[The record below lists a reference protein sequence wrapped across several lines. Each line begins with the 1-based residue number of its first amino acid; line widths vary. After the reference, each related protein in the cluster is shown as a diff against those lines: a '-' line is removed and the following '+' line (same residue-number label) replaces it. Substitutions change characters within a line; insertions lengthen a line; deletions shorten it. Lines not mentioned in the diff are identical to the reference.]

1 LPLSKDQVKHVAH
14 LARVGIT
21 EEDVERF
28 RHQLS
33 DVLDYFERLDRVDI
47 EGVPPTSHTLPLH
60 NVMREDET
68 EPSYDVDDILANA
81 PNQEERRF
89 RVRAILEE

>member
-1 LPLSKDQVKHVAH
+1 MPLSRDQVEHVAH

-21 EEDVERF
+21 EEDIERF
-28 RHQLS
+28 SHQLS

>member
-1 LPLSKDQVKHVAH
+1 MPLSRDEVEHVAH
-14 LARVGIT
+14 LARVGMT
-21 EEDVERF
+21 EEDIERF
-28 RHQLS
+28 SHQLS

-68 EPSYDVDDILANA
+68 APPFDVDDILANA

>member
-1 LPLSKDQVKHVAH
+1 MSLSREQVEHVAL

-21 EEDVERF
+21 EEDVDRF

-33 DVLDYFERLDRVDI
+33 DVLDYFERLREVDT
-47 EGVPPTSHTLPLH
+47 ENVPPTSHTLALH
-60 NVMREDET
+60 NVMREDEPQAPLGAD
-68 EPSYDVDDILANA
+68 EILANA
-81 PNQEERRF
+81 PETEDGRI

>member
-1 LPLSKDQVKHVAH
+1 MPLSRDQVKHVAH

-21 EEDVERF
+21 EEDIERF
-28 RHQLS
+28 SHQLS

>member
-1 LPLSKDQVKHVAH
+1 MPLSRDQVEHVAH
-14 LARVGIT
+14 LARVGVT
-21 EEDVERF
+21 EEDIERF
-28 RHQLS
+28 SHQLS

-68 EPSYDVDDILANA
+68 EPSFDVDDILANA
-81 PNQEERRF
+81 PNQQERRF

>member
-1 LPLSKDQVKHVAH
+1 M
-14 LARVGIT
+14 T
-21 EEDVERF
+21 EEDIERF
-28 RHQLS
+28 SHQLS

-68 EPSYDVDDILANA
+68 EPPFDVDDILANA

>member
-1 LPLSKDQVKHVAH
+1 MPLSRDQVEHVAH

-21 EEDVERF
+21 EEDIERF
-28 RHQLS
+28 SHQLS
-33 DVLDYFERLDRVDI
+33 DVLDYFERLDQVDI

-68 EPSYDVDDILANA
+68 EPSYDVDDILSNA
-81 PNQEERRF
+81 PNQQERRF

>member
-1 LPLSKDQVKHVAH
+1 M
-14 LARVGIT
+14 T
-21 EEDVERF
+21 EEDIERF
-28 RHQLS
+28 SHQLS

-47 EGVPPTSHTLPLH
+47 KGVPPTSHTLPLH

-68 EPSYDVDDILANA
+68 EPSYDVDAILANA
-81 PNQEERRF
+81 PDQQEQRF

>member
-1 LPLSKDQVKHVAH
+1 LPLSRDQVEHVAH

-21 EEDVERF
+21 EEDIELF
-28 RHQLS
+28 SHQLS

-68 EPSYDVDDILANA
+68 EPSYSVEDVLANA

>member
-1 LPLSKDQVKHVAH
+1 MPLSRDQVEHVAH

-21 EEDVERF
+21 EEDIERF
-28 RHQLS
+28 THQLS
-33 DVLDYFERLDRVDI
+33 EVLDYFERLDQVDI

-81 PNQEERRF
+81 PNQQERRF

>member
-1 LPLSKDQVKHVAH
+1 MPLSRDQVEHVAH
-14 LARVGIT
+14 LARVGVT
-21 EEDVERF
+21 EEDIERF
-28 RHQLS
+28 SHQLS

-68 EPSYDVDDILANA
+68 EPSYDVEDVLANA

>member
-1 LPLSKDQVKHVAH
+1 MPLSRDQVEHVAH
-14 LARVGIT
+14 LARVGVT
-21 EEDVERF
+21 EEDIERF
-28 RHQLS
+28 SHQLS

-68 EPSYDVDDILANA
+68 EPSYSVEDVLANA

>member
-1 LPLSKDQVKHVAH
+1 MPLSRDQVEHVAH

-21 EEDVERF
+21 EEDIERF
-28 RHQLS
+28 SHQLS
-33 DVLDYFERLDRVDI
+33 DVLDYFERLNRVDI

-60 NVMREDET
+60 NVMREDEA

-81 PNQEERRF
+81 PNQEDQRF

>member
-1 LPLSKDQVKHVAH
+1 MPLSRDQVEHVAH

-21 EEDVERF
+21 EEDIERF
-28 RHQLS
+28 SHQLS

-68 EPSYDVDDILANA
+68 EPSYSVEDVLANA

>member
-1 LPLSKDQVKHVAH
+1 MSLSREQVEHVAR

-21 EEDVERF
+21 EEDVDRF

-33 DVLDYFERLDRVDI
+33 DVLDYFERLREVDT
-47 EGVPPTSHTLPLH
+47 ENVPPTSHTLPLH
-60 NVMREDET
+60 NIMREDE
-68 EPSYDVDDILANA
+68 PQAPFDADLILANA
-81 PNQEERRF
+81 PDKEDDRI